1 MLIDLLESIKLSSLN
16 SYNII
21 KTIIKVVDET
31 NNITYDNNL
40 LLLCCLSFHAIHF

>member
-1 MLIDLLESIKLSSLN
+1 MLIDLLESIKFSSFS
-16 SYNII
+16 SYN
-21 KTIIKVVDET
+21 IIKVVDET